1 MNTLAFPTSAAF
13 VVFCLYMAR
22 HAVLAYRRAKE
33 SDTWPAADGVLL
45 SVELWGTR
53 NIDGEMVAANNLRVK
68 YDYQINAN
76 GYSGNTVA
84 YYELHYPETTE
95 FAEAHPEGSQVK
107 VFYNPHNCAQSVLVP
122 GLHPAKP
129 YGGLILAGFG
139 VVFSLGISAGIWL
152 GYIG

>member
-1 MNTLAFPTSAAF
+1 MNTLAFLASAAF

-33 SDTWPAADGVLL
+33 SDTWPAVDGVLL

-53 NIDGEMVAANNLRVK
+53 NIDGEMVAVNNLAVK
-68 YDYQINAN
+68 YEYTVSAVQYTGNHTAFYQ
-76 GYSGNTVA
+76 
-84 YYELHYPETTE
+84 LHYPETTE
-95 FAEAHPEGSQVK
+95 FALAHPEGSRVR
-107 VFYNPHNCAQSVLVP
+107 VFYNPDNCEQSVLIP